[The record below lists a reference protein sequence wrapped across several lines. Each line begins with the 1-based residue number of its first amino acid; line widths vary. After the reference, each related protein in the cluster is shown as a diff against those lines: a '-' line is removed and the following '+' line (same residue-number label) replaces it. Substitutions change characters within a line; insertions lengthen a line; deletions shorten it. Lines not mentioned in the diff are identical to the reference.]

1 MPRRDHPRVC
11 GEHLLTEIAQLA
23 DVGSSPRVRGT
34 RNLFFRLFFSR
45 DHPRVCGEH
54 EMALTDEDIMRGSSP
69 RVRGTPELRYK
80 YEVNGGIIPA
90 CAGNT
95 STTRE
100 RRCRPRDHPRVC
112 GEHSLAAYTITL
124 NPGSSPRVRGT
135 RFSGVG
141 HDRAVGIIPACAGNT
156 EFCMLNWGMGG
167 DHPRVC
173 GEHRTLLPTRSDTA
187 GSSPRVRGTPSHPIH
202 ERRWSGIIPACA
214 GNTSHSSHR
223 HWCRRDHPR
232 VCGEHLNAV
241 AGGNADT
248 GSSPRVRGTPFGAD
262 SDLPSAG
269 IIPACA
275 GNTHK
280 YPE

>member
-1 MPRRDHPRVC
+1 MALTIRRRDHPRVC
-11 GEHLLTEIAQLA
+11 GEHRLGAHHPVPRPGSSPRVRGTPAHGNRAIGGCRIIPACA
-23 DVGSSPRVRGT
+23 GNTAWPAVSRGRFMGSSPRVRGT

-135 RFSGVG
+135 PELRYKYEVNG
-141 HDRAVGIIPACAGNT
+141 
-156 EFCMLNWGMGG
+156 
-167 DHPRVC
+167 
-173 GEHRTLLPTRSDTA
+173 
-187 GSSPRVRGTPSHPIH
+187 
-202 ERRWSGIIPACA
+202 GIIPACA
-214 GNTSHSSHR
+214 GNTSTTR
-223 HWCRRDHPR
+223 ERRCRPRDHPR
-232 VCGEHLNAV
+232 VCGEHYKYDRDKRFA
-241 AGGNADT
+241 
-248 GSSPRVRGTPFGAD
+248 
-262 SDLPSAG
+262 AG

-275 GNTHK
+275 GNTLRHLLGGIT
-280 YPE
+280 PRDHPRVCGEH

>member
-1 MPRRDHPRVC
+1 
-11 GEHLLTEIAQLA
+11 
-23 DVGSSPRVRGT
+23 
-34 RNLFFRLFFSR
+34 
-45 DHPRVCGEH
+45 
-54 EMALTDEDIMRGSSP
+54 MALTDEDIMRGSSP

-173 GEHRTLLPTRSDTA
+173 GEHQAIPYTSADGAGSSPRVRGTLESSCFRYFPTGIIPACAGNTISPESTSCWSWDHPRVCGEHVALVAPALVQA
-187 GSSPRVRGTPSHPIH
+187 GSSPRVRGTP
-202 ERRWSGIIPACA
+202 ERRRRRKRRHGIIPACA
-214 GNTSHSSHR
+214 GNT
-223 HWCRRDHPR
+223 
-232 VCGEHLNAV
+232 
-241 AGGNADT
+241 
-248 GSSPRVRGTPFGAD
+248 
-262 SDLPSAG
+262 
-269 IIPACA
+269 
-275 GNTHK
+275 
-280 YPE
+280 

>member
-1 MPRRDHPRVC
+1 MACCVSGRFM
-11 GEHLLTEIAQLA
+11 
-23 DVGSSPRVRGT
+23 GSSPRVRGT

-112 GEHSLAAYTITL
+112 GEHVF
-124 NPGSSPRVRGT
+124 PV
-135 RFSGVG
+135 
-141 HDRAVGIIPACAGNT
+141 
-156 EFCMLNWGMGG
+156 
-167 DHPRVC
+167 
-173 GEHRTLLPTRSDTA
+173 SDMTVLW

-214 GNTSHSSHR
+214 GNTRIIMFPLFSNG
-223 HWCRRDHPR
+223 DHPR
-232 VCGEHLNAV
+232 VCGEHHKPGVDKLLEL
-241 AGGNADT
+241 
-248 GSSPRVRGTPFGAD
+248 GSSPRVRGTRRTRRTGIGAG
-262 SDLPSAG
+262 G

-275 GNTHK
+275 GNT
-280 YPE
+280 

>member
-1 MPRRDHPRVC
+1 MACCVSGRFM
-11 GEHLLTEIAQLA
+11 
-23 DVGSSPRVRGT
+23 GSSPRVRGT

-173 GEHRTLLPTRSDTA
+173 GEHRLGAHHPVPRP
-187 GSSPRVRGTPSHPIH
+187 GSSPRVRGTLDV
-202 ERRWSGIIPACA
+202 ECRGQCLDGIIPACA
-214 GNTSHSSHR
+214 GNTAWPAVSRGDS
-223 HWCRRDHPR
+223 WDHPR
-232 VCGEHLNAV
+232 VCGEHAIFFSVCFFL
-241 AGGNADT
+241 
-248 GSSPRVRGTPFGAD
+248 
-262 SDLPSAG
+262 G

-275 GNTHK
+275 GNTKWH
-280 YPE
+280 

>member
-1 MPRRDHPRVC
+1 MPRMALTIRRRDHPRVC
-11 GEHLLTEIAQLA
+11 GEHRLGAHHP
-23 DVGSSPRVRGT
+23 VPRPGSSPRVRGT

-135 RFSGVG
+135 LESSCFRYFPT
-141 HDRAVGIIPACAGNT
+141 GIIPACAGNT
-156 EFCMLNWGMGG
+156 ISPESTSCWSW

-173 GEHRTLLPTRSDTA
+173 GEHVALVAPALVQA
-187 GSSPRVRGTPSHPIH
+187 GSSPRVRGTP
-202 ERRWSGIIPACA
+202 ERRRRRKRRHGIIPACA
-214 GNTSHSSHR
+214 GNT
-223 HWCRRDHPR
+223 
-232 VCGEHLNAV
+232 
-241 AGGNADT
+241 
-248 GSSPRVRGTPFGAD
+248 
-262 SDLPSAG
+262 
-269 IIPACA
+269 
-275 GNTHK
+275 
-280 YPE
+280 